1 MKYIISLDQGTTS
14 SRAILINDQGA
25 LVGIE
30 QMEFEQIFPKPGWVE
45 HSPMEILNSQISS
58 TLKDNYTKMIK
69 RFLLGIFSTT
79 IMFIIV

>member
-45 HSPMEILNSQISS
+45 HSPMEILNSQIKVFEDLIVNNNISLDS
-58 TLKDNYTKMIK
+58 IIS
-69 RFLLGIFSTT
+69 LGLSLIH
-79 IMFIIV
+79 I